1 MLKRGIVGTY
11 HMVSA
16 KHLQA
21 YVDEFSGR
29 HNLRGLD
36 TVDQMGAVAG
46 GGWPGSGSAI
56 GSVRAS
62 LRVLESDH
70 QPREHHQVSVH
81 AHPLQPAH
89 TQRRQRQMMLQTAK
103 LALHR

>member
-46 GGWPGSGSAI
+46 GGWPGSSSAI
-56 GSVRAS
+56 GSSSAS
-62 LRVLESDH
+62 CCRYGTPSAASTSFLCS
-70 QPREHHQVSVH
+70 
-81 AHPLQPAH
+81 
-89 TQRRQRQMMLQTAK
+89 
-103 LALHR
+103 